1 MAGAILTTFSAI
13 ADLLIEKHNK
23 NKKDSK
29 RITSLS
35 AEASKVTAQFP
46 VIISRNISSETMYLL
61 AKALERKYAV
71 QLKMVMDANVM
82 TKSSSVSDYLA
93 RFHSITGGVSVHDK
107 SPANGWYV
115 DADLTNPIDKTNGT
129 ISNPISGW
137 VARENLVTK
146 ALYHAE
152 FNGFNEATSV
162 PFDEEFNYHAIGE
175 NASRAANKQMTR
187 TLKMARNDR
196 PMFSD
201 SDVKKANELQPTIIS
216 AKVLFEGDDGAKS
229 LEREFYVGVKTRV
242 VPVESSAMIS
252 NMYKGVQRDRTL
264 FNFFRATTGEISL
277 LRDFILMQNNIK
289 DDVSKDSGLWNNLR
303 KNKIKNNIKN
313 LLNYKTG
320 LIPNTT
326 IVMSMTEV
334 EYIKAEYK
342 TDLMV
347 PTNITSIIKE
357 YFLSGVVI
365 VDESNDMIYAVDDS
379 GNFDQTTFQS
389 LSKEADKSSDLKSV
403 ISLMRSRN

>member
-23 NKKDSK
+23 NKNDSR
-29 RITSLS
+29 RISSLS

-46 VIISRNISSETMYLL
+46 IVMSKNISSETMYLL

-71 QLKMVMDANVM
+71 QLKIVMDSNLM
-82 TKSSSVSDYLA
+82 TKSNSVSDYLA

-107 SPANGWYV
+107 SIANGWNV
-115 DADLTNPIDKTNGT
+115 DVALTNPIDKNTGAIN
-129 ISNPISGW
+129 NPLSSW
-137 VARENLVTK
+137 NVNESVLTK

-152 FNGFNEATSV
+152 FEGFNEATNV
-162 PFDEEFNYHAIGE
+162 PFEEEFNYQPIGE
-175 NASRAANKQMTR
+175 NASRAANKEVTR
-187 TLKMARNDR
+187 HLKMQNRNDR
-196 PMFSD
+196 PLFSD

-216 AKVLFEGDDGAKS
+216 SKVLFKDDDGNS
-229 LEREFYVGVKTRV
+229 LEREFYIGVKTRV
-242 VPVESSAMIS
+242 VPVESNAMIT

-289 DDVSKDSGLWNNLR
+289 DDLSKDSGLWNNLR

-342 TDLMV
+342 TDLMN
-347 PTNITSIIKE
+347 PSNITSIIKE

-379 GNFDQTTFQS
+379 GNFDQTTFQA

>member
-23 NKKDSK
+23 NKKDSQ

-46 VIISRNISSETMYLL
+46 VVMSKNISSETMYLL

-71 QLKMVMDANVM
+71 QLKIVMDSNLM
-82 TKSSSVSDYLA
+82 TKSNSVSDYLA

-107 SPANGWYV
+107 SPANGWSV
-115 DADLTNPIDKTNGT
+115 NADLRNPINANTGDV
-129 ISNPISGW
+129 SNPLSGW
-137 VARENLVTK
+137 SVHENLVTK

-152 FNGFNEATSV
+152 FTGFNEATSV
-162 PFDEEFNYHAIGE
+162 PFEEEFNYHAIGE

-187 TLKMARNDR
+187 TLKMARSDR
-196 PMFSD
+196 PLFSD

-216 AKVLFEGDDGAKS
+216 SKVLFKDDDGNS
-229 LEREFYVGVKTRV
+229 LEREFYIGVKTRV
-242 VPVESSAMIS
+242 VPVDSSAMIA

-347 PTNITSIIKE
+347 PANITSIIKE